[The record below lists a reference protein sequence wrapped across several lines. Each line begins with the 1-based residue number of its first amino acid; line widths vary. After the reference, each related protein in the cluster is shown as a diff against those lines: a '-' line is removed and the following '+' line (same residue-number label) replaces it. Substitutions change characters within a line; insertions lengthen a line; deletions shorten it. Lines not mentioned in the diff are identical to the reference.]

1 MLKISRLL
9 STFNLDVVTATR
21 DLEEMVVSYVR
32 FPGLDGSFGIMAN
45 HQDGIF
51 SLDIGEIMI
60 KTKSETK
67 YLSTSGGFA
76 EIVNDGVTI
85 LVETVE
91 SASDIDIPRAEAALQ
106 RAMDRK
112 SSSDNE
118 NLDQV
123 RLESALSRALNRL
136 QVAKK

>member
-1 MLKISRLL
+1 M
-9 STFNLDVVTATR
+9 STFNLDVVTPTR
-21 DLEEMVVSYVR
+21 NLEEMVVSYVR
-32 FPGLDGSFGIMAN
+32 CPGLDGSFGIMAN

-106 RAMDRK
+106 RAKDRK
-112 SSSDNE
+112 SSSDKE

>member
-1 MLKISRLL
+1 M
-9 STFNLDVVTATR
+9 STFNLDVVTPTR
-21 DLEEMVVSYVR
+21 DLEEMVVSYVCC
-32 FPGLDGSFGIMAN
+32 PGLDGSFGIMAN

-106 RAMDRK
+106 RARDRK

>member
-1 MLKISRLL
+1 M
-9 STFNLDVVTATR
+9 STFNLDVVTPTR

-32 FPGLDGSFGIMAN
+32 CPGLDGSFGIMAN

-76 EIVNDGVTI
+76 EIVNDGVSI

-91 SASDIDIPRAEAALQ
+91 SASDIDIPRAEAALR
-106 RAMDRK
+106 RARDRK

>member
-1 MLKISRLL
+1 M
-9 STFNLDVVTATR
+9 STFNLDIVTPTR
-21 DLEEMVVSYVR
+21 NLDEMVVSYVR
-32 FPGLDGSFGIMAN
+32 CPGIDGSFGIMAN

-76 EIVNDGVTI
+76 EIVNDGVSI

-106 RAMDRK
+106 RARDRK

-118 NLDQV
+118 NLDQA

>member
-1 MLKISRLL
+1 M
-9 STFNLDVVTATR
+9 STFNLDVVTPTR

-32 FPGLDGSFGIMAN
+32 CPGLDGSFGIMAN

-76 EIVNDGVTI
+76 EIVNDGVSI

-106 RAMDRK
+106 RARDRK
-112 SSSDNE
+112 SSSDKK
-118 NLDQV
+118 NLDQA

>member
-1 MLKISRLL
+1 MM
-9 STFNLDVVTATR
+9 STFNLDIVTPTR
-21 DLEEMVVSYVR
+21 NLEEMVVSYVR
-32 FPGLDGSFGIMAN
+32 CPGLDGSFGIMAN
-45 HQDGIF
+45 HQEGIF
-51 SLDIGEIMI
+51 SLDIGEIMV
-60 KTKSETK
+60 KTESETK

-76 EIVNDGVTI
+76 EIVNDGVSI

-91 SASDIDIPRAEAALQ
+91 SASDIDISRAEAALQ
-106 RAMDRK
+106 RARDRK

>member
-1 MLKISRLL
+1 M
-9 STFNLDVVTATR
+9 STFNLDVVTPTR
-21 DLEEMVVSYVR
+21 NLEEMVVSYIR
-32 FPGLDGSFGIMAN
+32 CPGLDGSFGIMAN
-45 HQDGIF
+45 HQEGIF

-76 EIVNDGVTI
+76 EIVNDGVSI

-106 RAMDRK
+106 RARDRK

-118 NLDQV
+118 NLDQA
-123 RLESALSRALNRL
+123 RLETALSRALNRL

>member
-1 MLKISRLL
+1 M
-9 STFNLDVVTATR
+9 STFNLDIVTPTR
-21 DLEEMVVSYVR
+21 NLEEMVVSYVR
-32 FPGLDGSFGIMAN
+32 CPGLDGSFGIMAN
-45 HQDGIF
+45 HQEGIF
-51 SLDIGEIMI
+51 NLDIGEIMI

-76 EIVNDGVTI
+76 EIVNDGVSI

-106 RAMDRK
+106 RARDRK

-118 NLDQV
+118 NLDQA

>member
-1 MLKISRLL
+1 MN
-9 STFNLDVVTATR
+9 TFNLEVVTPTR
-21 DLEEMVVSYVR
+21 NLEEMVVSYVR
-32 FPGLDGSFGIMAN
+32 CPGLDGSFGIMAN
-45 HQDGIF
+45 HQEGIF

-60 KTKSETK
+60 RTKSETK

-76 EIVNDGVTI
+76 EIVNDGVSI

-106 RAMDRK
+106 RARDRK

-118 NLDQV
+118 NLDQA

>member
-1 MLKISRLL
+1 M
-9 STFNLDVVTATR
+9 STFNLDIVTPTR
-21 DLEEMVVSYVR
+21 NLEEMVVSYVR
-32 FPGLDGSFGIMAN
+32 CPGLDGSFGIMAN

-76 EIVNDGVTI
+76 EIVNDGVSI

-91 SASDIDIPRAEAALQ
+91 SASDIDISRAEAALQ
-106 RAMDRK
+106 RARDRK
-112 SSSDNE
+112 SSSDKE
-118 NLDQV
+118 NLDQM
-123 RLESALSRALNRL
+123 RLDSALSRALNRL
-136 QVAKK
+136 RVSKK

>member
-1 MLKISRLL
+1 M
-9 STFNLDVVTATR
+9 STFNLDVVTPTR
-21 DLEEMVVSYVR
+21 DLEEMVVSYVLC
-32 FPGLDGSFGIMAN
+32 PGLDGSFGIMAN

-106 RAMDRK
+106 RARDRK

-118 NLDQV
+118 DLDQV

>member
-1 MLKISRLL
+1 M
-9 STFNLDVVTATR
+9 STFNLDVVTPTR

-32 FPGLDGSFGIMAN
+32 CPGLDGSFGIMAN

-76 EIVNDGVTI
+76 EIVNDGVSI

-106 RAMDRK
+106 RARDRK

-118 NLDQV
+118 NLDQA
-123 RLESALSRALNRL
+123 RLESALSRAMNRL

>member
-1 MLKISRLL
+1 MM
-9 STFNLDVVTATR
+9 STFNLDIVTPTR
-21 DLEEMVVSYVR
+21 NLEEMVVSYVR
-32 FPGLDGSFGIMAN
+32 CPGLDGSFGIMAN

-76 EIVNDGVTI
+76 EIVNDGVSI

-91 SASDIDIPRAEAALQ
+91 SASDIDISRAEAALQ
-106 RAMDRK
+106 RARDRK

>member
-1 MLKISRLL
+1 M
-9 STFNLDVVTATR
+9 STFNLDVVTPTR

-32 FPGLDGSFGIMAN
+32 CPGLDGSFGILAN

-106 RAMDRK
+106 RARDRK

>member
-1 MLKISRLL
+1 M
-9 STFNLDVVTATR
+9 STFNLDVVTPTR

-32 FPGLDGSFGIMAN
+32 CPGLDGSFGIMAN

-91 SASDIDIPRAEAALQ
+91 SASDIDISRAEAALQ
-106 RAMDRK
+106 RASDRK
-112 SSSDNE
+112 SSSDKE
-118 NLDQV
+118 NLDQA
-123 RLESALSRALNRL
+123 RLESALSRALIRL
-136 QVAKK
+136 RIAKK

>member
-1 MLKISRLL
+1 M
-9 STFNLDVVTATR
+9 STFNLDVVTPTR

-32 FPGLDGSFGIMAN
+32 CPGLDGSFGIMAN

-76 EIVNDGVTI
+76 EIVNNGVTI

-106 RAMDRK
+106 RARDRK

>member
-1 MLKISRLL
+1 M
-9 STFNLDVVTATR
+9 STFNLDVVTPTR
-21 DLEEMVVSYVR
+21 NLEEMVVSYIR
-32 FPGLDGSFGIMAN
+32 CPGLDGSFGIMAN
-45 HQDGIF
+45 HQEGIF

-76 EIVNDGVTI
+76 EIVNDGVSI

-106 RAMDRK
+106 RARDRK

>member
-1 MLKISRLL
+1 M
-9 STFNLDVVTATR
+9 STFNLDVVTPTR

-32 FPGLDGSFGIMAN
+32 CPGLDGSFGIMAN

-76 EIVNDGVTI
+76 EIVNDGLTI

-91 SASDIDIPRAEAALQ
+91 SASDIDIPRAAAALQ
-106 RAMDRK
+106 RARDRK

>member
-1 MLKISRLL
+1 M
-9 STFNLDVVTATR
+9 STFNLNVVTPTR
-21 DLEEMVVSYVR
+21 NLEEMVVSYIR
-32 FPGLDGSFGIMAN
+32 CPGIDGSFGVMAN
-45 HQDGIF
+45 HQEGIF
-51 SLDIGEIMI
+51 SLGIGEIMI

-106 RAMDRK
+106 RARDRK

>member
-1 MLKISRLL
+1 M
-9 STFNLDVVTATR
+9 STFNLDIVTPTR
-21 DLEEMVVSYVR
+21 SLEGMEVSYVR
-32 FPGLDGSFGIMAN
+32 CPGLDGSFGIMAN
-45 HQDGIF
+45 HQKGIF

-60 KTKSETK
+60 KTISETK

-76 EIVNDGVTI
+76 EIVNDGVSI

-106 RAMDRK
+106 RARDRK
-112 SSSDNE
+112 SSSDNK

>member
-1 MLKISRLL
+1 M
-9 STFNLDVVTATR
+9 STFNLDVVTPTR

-32 FPGLDGSFGIMAN
+32 CPGLDGSFGIMAN

-76 EIVNDGVTI
+76 EIVNDGVSI

-91 SASDIDIPRAEAALQ
+91 SAADIDIPRAEAALQ
-106 RAMDRK
+106 RARDRK

-118 NLDQV
+118 NLDQA

>member
-1 MLKISRLL
+1 M
-9 STFNLDVVTATR
+9 STFNLDVVTPTR
-21 DLEEMVVSYVR
+21 DLEDMVVSYVR
-32 FPGLDGSFGIMAN
+32 CPGLDGSFGIMAN

-91 SASDIDIPRAEAALQ
+91 SASDIDIPRAKAALQ
-106 RAMDRK
+106 RARDRK

>member
-1 MLKISRLL
+1 M
-9 STFNLDVVTATR
+9 STFNLDVITPTR
-21 DLEEMVVSYVR
+21 NLKEMVVSYVR
-32 FPGLDGSFGIMAN
+32 CPGLDGSFGIMAN

-60 KTKSETK
+60 KIKSETK

-106 RAMDRK
+106 RARDRK

-118 NLDQV
+118 NLDQA

>member
-1 MLKISRLL
+1 MS
-9 STFNLDVVTATR
+9 SFNLDVVTPTR
-21 DLEEMVVSYVR
+21 NLEEMVVSYVR
-32 FPGLDGSFGIMAN
+32 CPGLDGSFGIMAN
-45 HQDGIF
+45 HQEGIF

-76 EIVNDGVTI
+76 EIVNDGVSI

-106 RAMDRK
+106 RARDRK

-118 NLDQV
+118 NLDQA

>member
-1 MLKISRLL
+1 M
-9 STFNLDVVTATR
+9 STFNLDVVTPTR
-21 DLEEMVVSYVR
+21 DLEEMVVWYVR
-32 FPGLDGSFGIMAN
+32 CPGLDGSFGIMAN

-106 RAMDRK
+106 RARDRK
-112 SSSDNE
+112 SSSDKE
-118 NLDQV
+118 NLDQM

-136 QVAKK
+136 RVSKK

>member
-1 MLKISRLL
+1 M
-9 STFNLDVVTATR
+9 STFNLDVVTPTR
-21 DLEEMVVSYVR
+21 NLEEMVVSYVR
-32 FPGLDGSFGIMAN
+32 CPGLDGSFGIMAN
-45 HQDGIF
+45 HQEGIF

-76 EIVNDGVTI
+76 EIVNDGVSI

-106 RAMDRK
+106 RARDRK

-118 NLDQV
+118 NLDQA
-123 RLESALSRALNRL
+123 RLENALSRALNRL

>member
-1 MLKISRLL
+1 M
-9 STFNLDVVTATR
+9 STFNLDIVTPTR
-21 DLEEMVVSYVR
+21 NLEEMVVSYVR
-32 FPGLDGSFGIMAN
+32 CPGLDGSFGIMAN
-45 HQDGIF
+45 HQEGIF

-76 EIVNDGVTI
+76 EIVNDGFSI

-106 RAMDRK
+106 RARDRK

-118 NLDQV
+118 NLDQA
-123 RLESALSRALNRL
+123 RLENALSRALNRL

>member
-1 MLKISRLL
+1 M
-9 STFNLDVVTATR
+9 STFNLDVVTPTR

-32 FPGLDGSFGIMAN
+32 CPGLDGSFGIMAN

-60 KTKSETK
+60 KTKSDTK
-67 YLSTSGGFA
+67 YLYISWGFA

-106 RAMDRK
+106 RARDRK

>member
-1 MLKISRLL
+1 M
-9 STFNLDVVTATR
+9 STFNLDVVTPTR
-21 DLEEMVVSYVR
+21 NLEEMVVSYVR
-32 FPGLDGSFGIMAN
+32 CPGLDGSFGVMAN
-45 HQDGIF
+45 HQEGIF

-106 RAMDRK
+106 RARDRK

>member
-1 MLKISRLL
+1 M
-9 STFNLDVVTATR
+9 STFNLDVVTPTR
-21 DLEEMVVSYVR
+21 NLEEMVVSYVR
-32 FPGLDGSFGIMAN
+32 CPGLNGSFGIMAN
-45 HQDGIF
+45 HQEGIF
-51 SLDIGEIMI
+51 SLDVGEIMI

-76 EIVNDGVTI
+76 EIVNDGVSI

-106 RAMDRK
+106 RARDRK

-118 NLDQV
+118 NLDQA